1 MKNNIDD
8 LLDVLRFNKNNI
20 KIEEVI
26 NKKSS
31 IRDLFSITT
40 YKEVCEELEEN
51 QEICPYRKIKQI
63 EKLFNRGW
71 IKDWSDKNQYKYYPY
86 YTIDGSGG
94 LVFNRSGCNCGL
106 FTGQVAFYKDKET
119 SDHIG
124 KNFINIYKEI
134 Y

>member
-1 MKNNIDD
+1 MKNNVDD
-8 LLDVLRFNKNNI
+8 LLNVLRFSKNNI

-51 QEICPYRKIKQI
+51 QEICPYKKIKQI

-71 IKDWSDKNQYKYYPY
+71 IKDWSDKNQHKYYPY
-86 YTIDGSGG
+86 YTIDDSNE
-94 LVFNRSGCNCGL
+94 LVFYSSYCN
-106 FTGQVAFYKDKET
+106 FVSFRGQVSFYKDKET